1 MGTIPSVMIEVDWVR
16 FVDRNDKPKEDPR
29 N

>member
-16 FVDRNDKPKEDPR
+16 FVDRNDEPKEDTGD
-29 N
+29 